1 MRWVALYRDPQKL
14 TDKRKNTCKK
24 LKYHI
29 FKYDV
34 PTLKNQGVRKKKMY
48 HAVRKKK
55 NVSGYQKENIALDLR
70 QNGL

>member
-1 MRWVALYRDPQKL
+1 MPWVTLYRDPQKL

-29 FKYDV
+29 FKDDV
-34 PTLKNQGVRKKKMY
+34 PILKNQGVRKKKMY

-55 NVSGYQKENIALDLR
+55 MYQAIRKKILH
-70 QNGL
+70 

>member
-29 FKYDV
+29 FKDDV
-34 PTLKNQGVRKKKMY
+34 SNLKNQGVRKKKMY

-55 NVSGYQKENIALDLR
+55 KSQAVKKKILH
-70 QNGL
+70 